1 MGHKRMILGV
11 GILGLL
17 LILVIGPGL
26 AQEPEERTQPQGT
39 MAVEGIVGSKFSY
52 QGRLSEDGTAVNGR
66 RDMTFQLYSDAAC
79 SVAVG
84 APIDLPDIEVI
95 NGFFSVELSVQHAI
109 FSGSG
114 VWLGIVVEGADVGCQ
129 EIMPVPYAL
138 GLRPGARIEGE
149 MSDWDALHLVNRATT
164 GLSYGV
170 FSQSRAS
177 NGRGVM
183 AYASATTGTNYG
195 LYARTD
201 SASGAAVYARGV
213 DTGAD
218 LILAGNADTLYGD
231 DGRLYS
237 DPNYPSSDI
246 HILAN
251 DGVRIDLDQNYDGE
265 DADFEV
271 RNGQDAL
278 IFNIDESGDVTQGGS
293 GIAAFPRPAYD
304 SDWTDISAGSTL
316 NLTHNLGRDADKY
329 VVDLSCKHTTY
340 GRHNWGLGG
349 DVNSPDSYGVYWLNL
364 TTSAIQVHRN
374 NTDGECPEIRVRIWM
389 YP

>member
-1 MGHKRMILGV
+1 VNERRVVVNLV
-11 GILGLL
+11 LLGLGL
-17 LILVIGPGL
+17 ALAIVPGL
-26 AQEPEERTQPQGT
+26 AQGPEERIQPAGGFSIEA
-39 MAVEGIVGSKFSY
+39 AVASKFSY
-52 QGRLSEDGTAVNGR
+52 QGRLSEDGAAVNGQR
-66 RDMTFQLYSDAAC
+66 GMTFQFYTDAAC
-79 SVAVG
+79 SAATG
-84 APIDLPDIEVI
+84 APIAFPDVDVS
-95 NGFFSVELSVQHAI
+95 NGLFSVDLSVAYNR
-109 FSGSG
+109 FTGDG
-114 VWLGIVVEGADVGCQ
+114 LWLGIAVEGTAVGCQ
-129 EIMPVPYAL
+129 EILPVPYAL
-138 GLRPGARIEGE
+138 TLRPGAQIEGE
-149 MSDWDALHLVNRATT
+149 MNSWDALHLVNCATT
-164 GLSYGV
+164 GSSYGLY
-170 FSQSRAS
+170 SETRAS

-183 AYASATTGTNYG
+183 AYASAMTGSTYG

-201 SASGAAVYARGV
+201 SVDGTAVYARGM
-213 DTGAD
+213 DAGAD

-278 IFNIDESGDVTQGGS
+278 IFNVDESGDVTCGGT

-304 SDWTDISAGSTL
+304 SGWVAISPNGTL

-329 VVDLSCKHTTY
+329 VVDLSCRHTTY
-340 GRHNWGLGG
+340 GRHIWGLGG
-349 DVNSPDSYGVYWLNL
+349 DVNSYGSYGVYWRNL
-364 TTSAIQVHRN
+364 TTSTIAVHRGAA
-374 NTDGECPEIRVRIWM
+374 DGECPEIRVRIWM